1 MDRRGILIVD
11 DHPAIRTTVRSL
23 LDAHKL
29 CVCGEA
35 EDGKAAVEKAKEL
48 QPDIILLDILMP
60 KMNGFEA
67 AQEIRRMLPLTKI
80 VFFTVVES
88 AGFEER
94 GKLWSHGFVSKSAA
108 ATQLV
113 PTLKTLLEEPPN
125 EPMDETQ
132 LNRFTY
138 PWQRVVMDVFAAPR
152 DTLPAKINLA
162 ERTIAGRLTD
172 SDEPDQ
178 DERIAL
184 RESLRALRQLIWE
197 TKPADAQKAQDDEK
211 HVA

>member
-1 MDRRGILIVD
+1 MDRKGILIVD
-11 DHPAIRTTVRSL
+11 DHPVIRTTVHSL
-23 LDAHKL
+23 LDMHSL
-29 CVCGEA
+29 YVCGEA
-35 EDGKAAVEKAKEL
+35 EDGRAAVEKVKEL
-48 QPDIILLDILMP
+48 QPDIVLLDILMP

-88 AGFEER
+88 AGFEEK

-113 PTLKTLLEEPPN
+113 PMLRALLEEPPN
-125 EPMDETQ
+125 EGEQP
-132 LNRFTY
+132 NGFTY
-138 PWQRVVMDVFAAPR
+138 LWQQVVMDAFAAPR

-172 SDEPDQ
+172 SNEPDG

-184 RESLRALRQLIWE
+184 REALRGLRQLISE
-197 TKPADAQKAQDDEK
+197 TKPALPQKAEDEEK
-211 HVA
+211 GVA